1 MSQGPLEVAYEVIEV
16 LEGLQV
22 PYHVGGSFASSLH
35 GVPRQTHDLDLV
47 VDLRPEKVPRLV
59 DRLSGRFYIDADM
72 IYGAIRR
79 EGSTN
84 LLHLETGF
92 KIDLFIR
99 QPGPFD
105 SSEFRRHGPQRLS
118 EDSSREVMVKSAEDT
133 LLRKLQW
140 YREGRMV
147 SDRQWTDILGI
158 VQTQGDR
165 LDEDYLHYWAGE
177 LELDELLERAL
188 ASRAENPPDGR

>member
-1 MSQGPLEVAYEVIEV
+1 MRQGPLEVAYEVIEV
-16 LEGLQV
+16 LEDLEV

-59 DRLSGRFYIDADM
+59 HRLSDRFYVDADM
-72 IYGAIRR
+72 LHAAIRR

-105 SSEFRRHGPQRLS
+105 RSEFRRHGPQR
-118 EDSSREVMVKSAEDT
+118 DSPPCLVVQLPHHGAAGLREPRT
-133 LLRKLQW
+133 L
-140 YREGRMV
+140 GRH
-147 SDRQWTDILGI
+147 RGRT
-158 VQTQGDR
+158 
-165 LDEDYLHYWAGE
+165 AGHNV
-177 LELDELLERAL
+177 RPH
-188 ASRAENPPDGR
+188 R